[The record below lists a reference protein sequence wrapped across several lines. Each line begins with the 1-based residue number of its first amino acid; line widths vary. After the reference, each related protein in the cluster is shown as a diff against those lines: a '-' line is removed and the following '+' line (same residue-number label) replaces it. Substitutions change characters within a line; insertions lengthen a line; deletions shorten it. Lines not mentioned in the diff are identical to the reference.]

1 MRTLIIMSLV
11 AMLFTSCRVS
21 RGCPAYD
28 KTFWYRM
35 GGSRPFLR

>member
-1 MRTLIIMSLV
+1 MKALIIISIL